1 MASHSLT
8 WTVAHGSAGGGL
20 CGVAHQRLN
29 TRLCMSLRCESG
41 HRPHLLEA
49 LGVQRTI
56 ASLGEKGLSLISISL
71 SLTHNTHTPPHTRT
85 QCRAWGSRGVAK
97 TETRR
102 AKTVCKHQRTHPTRT
117 TRALQLTER
126 GVGRWWVFE
135 VSVFTRVK
143 STSFVLISLNHQSQV
158 KSVSFIT
165 VRLRASLA
173 WTSSRH
179 PRPHLKS
186 AQIAQGGERAG

>member
-1 MASHSLT
+1 M
-8 WTVAHGSAGGGL
+8 
-20 CGVAHQRLN
+20 CGVAHQILN

-41 HRPHLLEA
+41 HRPHLLEV

-71 SLTHNTHTPPHTRT
+71 SYTHTPPHTRT

-102 AKTVCKHQRTHPTRT
+102 AKTCKHQRTHPTRT

-143 STSFVLISLNHQSQV
+143 STGFFSHQSQSS
-158 KSVSFIT
+158 SVSSQVSLIHHSQTQGVTRPDVIT
-165 VRLRASLA
+165 TILDL
-173 WTSSRH
+173 
-179 PRPHLKS
+179 
-186 AQIAQGGERAG
+186 I